1 MGTQAPAVRPARS
14 TSPPPERPTRARH
27 ESPKPAPAGVPDGID
42 YHSRTIKTFGP
53 LAALVPMAASGLL
66 SILFL
71 WGSQSTLRGII
82 GFALAIVSCPTLA
95 AFGFPVT
102 SSGSM
107 WIAVVVSSAALWIA
121 IGSLA
126 ARRATDRAVA
136 GWREWRRE
144 WLRLAVGIWVGSVVG
159 LAIAALLLT
168 VDF

>member
-1 MGTQAPAVRPARS
+1 MGTEAPAIRPTRT
-14 TSPPPERPTRARH
+14 TSPPAQKPTRPRT
-27 ESPKPAPAGVPDGID
+27 ESPKPAPSAVPDGID

-53 LAALVPMAASGLL
+53 LAALVPMAASGLA
-66 SILFL
+66 SMLFL
-71 WGSQSTLRGII
+71 WGSQSTLRGVI
-82 GFALAIVSCPTLA
+82 GFALAIVACPTLA

-107 WIAVVVSSAALWIA
+107 WIATVISSAVVWIA

-136 GWREWRRE
+136 GWREWRGE
-144 WLRLAVGIWVGSVVG
+144 WLRLAIGIWIGSIVG